1 MSRKDKLIKSKSIY
15 TIRKKH
21 QTLSDAT
28 IYENDHVT
36 IIRDDGIFNTDM
48 PLFSDSNFKF
58 RIRSGGNGKKKHNR
72 YGWITNES
80 SDDNVFTL
88 SNMPENNSITDESK
102 IVQKPNYSS
111 LRDFA
116 YYGSAVELV
125 KATVNDIIMRYPAEY
140 LIIVALMRLKFG
152 LRVEDIFWFQM
163 SLILIFGHQKA
174 FLLMNWKIQ

>member
-1 MSRKDKLIKSKSIY
+1 MSRKDNLIKSKSIY

-80 SDDNVFTL
+80 SDDNVCLAAKSTDCCTGAADISSPAYAYTYFL
-88 SNMPENNSITDESK
+88 NENQSNNNDHTACGEYFKKSAPGHPDGTW
-102 IVQKPNYSS
+102 S
-111 LRDFA
+111 LDLTPGGGLA
-116 YYGSAVELV
+116 
-125 KATVNDIIMRYPAEY
+125 ATGVYE
-140 LIIVALMRLKFG
+140 
-152 LRVEDIFWFQM
+152 E
-163 SLILIFGHQKA
+163 
-174 FLLMNWKIQ
+174 